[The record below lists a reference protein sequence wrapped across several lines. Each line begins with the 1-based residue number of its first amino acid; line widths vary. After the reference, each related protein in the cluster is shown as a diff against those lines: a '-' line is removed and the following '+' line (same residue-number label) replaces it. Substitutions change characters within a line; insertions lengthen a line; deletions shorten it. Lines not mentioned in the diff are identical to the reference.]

1 MMKYRS
7 QGTLK
12 KTPENAAVRCCFKA
26 LGYSDYELEDKPVIG
41 IANSWN
47 TIVPGHSNLRDLSEH
62 VKKGIYSN
70 GGTAVE
76 FGVIAGCDGV
86 ADWDSGMH
94 FVLPSREVICDS
106 VELQVRMSHLDAV
119 VLLGSCDKIVPGML
133 MAAARL
139 NIPAILLNGG
149 PMLGGVEFDGRQS
162 DQTTP
167 DEAVGMLAAGR
178 ICEEELMDL
187 EDTAVPG
194 CGSCAY
200 LGTANSMGCV
210 AEALGMSLTGSALIP
225 AVYADRLRMGFETGR
240 KICDLAREGITARD
254 IITETSVRNAVNVVN
269 AISASTNTVLHIAA
283 IAHEAGL
290 DINVMDVFRES
301 GKNVPHIAKVNP
313 AAKWTMEDFYK
324 AGGVPRVMKNLG
336 DYIDGNAMT
345 CTGKSM
351 RDNLNEYRYKYPS
364 NNEII
369 RTPDEPF
376 SEFGGIAV
384 LEGNIAPDT
393 AITKPGAYSKK
404 LRQFTGTARVFD
416 GEDSANEAILSGKI
430 KAGDVV
436 VIRYEGPKGGPGM
449 REMYHAMKYLY
460 GLGLGESTAVITDG
474 RFSGTNNGC
483 FVGHISPEAAEGG
496 PIAVLKDGDRIEID
510 VDAGSINAVLTDEE
524 ISKRL
529 KEWKA
534 PERYVPEG
542 YLKRYVKLVTSANKG
557 AIIK

>member
-1 MMKYRS
+1 MKFRS
-7 QGTLK
+7 EGTLK

-26 LGYSDYELEDKPVIG
+26 MGYTDYELDSRPVIG

-47 TIVPGHSNLRDLSEH
+47 TIVPGHYNLKDVAEH

-86 ADWDSGMH
+86 ADWDNGMN

-149 PMLGGVEFDGRQS
+149 PMLGGAEFDGRQS

-167 DEAVGMLAAGR
+167 DEAVGMLASGK
-178 ICEEELMDL
+178 ISEQEFMNLEE
-187 EDTAVPG
+187 TSVPG

-225 AVYADRLRMGFETGR
+225 AVYAERLRAAFETGR
-240 KICDLAREGITARD
+240 AVCDLARKGIRPRD
-254 IITETSVRNAVNVVN
+254 IITERSVRNAIKTVN
-269 AISASTNTVLHIAA
+269 AVSASTNTVLHLSA
-283 IAHEAGL
+283 IAKEAGL
-290 DINVMDVFRES
+290 DMDVVREFKNA
-301 GKNVPHIAKVNP
+301 GKETPHIAKVNP
-313 AAKWTMEDFYK
+313 SSKWTMEDFYK
-324 AGGVPRVMKNLG
+324 AGGIPRVMTNLG
-336 DYIDGNAMT
+336 DIIDTGVMT
-345 CTGKSM
+345 CSGKTLGE
-351 RDNLNEYRYKYPS
+351 NLASYRYLYPE
-364 NNEII
+364 NRDII
-369 RTPDEPF
+369 RTPDAPF

-384 LEGNIAPDT
+384 LEGNLAPDT
-393 AITKPGAYSKK
+393 AITKPGAYSEK
-404 LRQFTGTARVFD
+404 LRYFKGRARVFD
-416 GEDSANEAILSGKI
+416 GEEAANKAILDGNI
-430 KAGDVV
+430 DPGDVI

-460 GLGLGESTAVITDG
+460 GMGMGEVTALITDG

-496 PIAVLKDGDRIEID
+496 PIAAVRDGDEIEID
-510 VDAGSINAVLTDEE
+510 VNAGKISVNLSDEE
-524 ISKRL
+524 IRNRL
-529 KEWKA
+529 KDWTP
-534 PERYVPEG
+534 PEKNIPDG
-542 YLKRYVKLVTSANKG
+542 YLKRYVRLVTSAGKG
-557 AIIK
+557 AVLE